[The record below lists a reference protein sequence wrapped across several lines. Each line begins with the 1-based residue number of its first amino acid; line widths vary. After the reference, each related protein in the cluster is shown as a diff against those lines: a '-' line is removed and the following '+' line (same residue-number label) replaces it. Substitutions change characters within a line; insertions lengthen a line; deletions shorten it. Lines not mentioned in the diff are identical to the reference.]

1 MPTHKTDKVY
11 IVTGPTSGIG
21 FATALELA
29 KHGTVVLVGRDG
41 ERLDQVQKR
50 IQKQGH
56 RAMTVVCDLSD
67 LASVKR
73 AAEEIISLHLPVAG
87 LLNNAGIM
95 QRPPAKNAQGWDVT
109 FATNHLG
116 PFALTEA
123 LTPSLL
129 DGASVLFVTSGT
141 EDPDRP
147 SAKRTGFCGGRY
159 LSALDSAEGRW
170 KPGGSPNPGFDA
182 YATSKQAVLA
192 AALALG
198 RENHRLRFNAIE
210 PGINISTGLSRNAPP
225 FVRFIAGYVAPILVP
240 LFMPFV
246 DSLNTPKKAAQVIT
260 RLLTDPS
267 VKTGTYYDQRG
278 NPKIPSIV
286 AREPEFQDR
295 VVAETRALLAT
306 VRPEPGEGY
315 PAQSR
320 VESPL

>member
-1 MPTHKTDKVY
+1 MLKYTTDKAY

-21 FATALELA
+21 LAAALELA
-29 KHGTVVLVGRDG
+29 KHGTVVLVGRDAK
-41 ERLDQVQKR
+41 RLDQVQRR
-50 IQKQGH
+50 IEKQGH
-56 RAMTVVCDLSD
+56 HALTVLCDLSD
-67 LASVKR
+67 LVSVR
-73 AAEEIISLHLPVAG
+73 HAAEQIISLHLPVAG

-95 QRPPAKNAQGWDVT
+95 QRLSAKSAQGWNFT

-123 LTPSLL
+123 LTPSLP
-129 DGASVLFVTSGT
+129 DYASVLFVTSGT
-141 EDPDRP
+141 EDPDRA

-170 KPGGSPNPGFDA
+170 KPGGSPTPGFDA

-198 RENHRLRFNAIE
+198 RDNHRLRFNAIE
-210 PGINISTGLSRNAPP
+210 PGINISTGLSRNAPS
-225 FVRFIAGYVAPILVP
+225 FVRFIAGYVAPLFVP

-267 VKTGTYYDQRG
+267 VKSRTYYDQRG
-278 NPKIPSIV
+278 NPKIPSII

-295 VVAETRALLAT
+295 VVSETRALLAT
-306 VRPEPGEGY
+306 VRGQLG
-315 PAQSR
+315 
-320 VESPL
+320 